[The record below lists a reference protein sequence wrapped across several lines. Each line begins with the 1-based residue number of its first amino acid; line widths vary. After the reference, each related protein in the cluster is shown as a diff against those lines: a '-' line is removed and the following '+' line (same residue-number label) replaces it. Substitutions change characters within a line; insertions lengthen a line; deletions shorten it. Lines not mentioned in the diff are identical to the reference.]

1 MTERPGPRERLLT
14 AARDLTYR
22 HGVHVGVD
30 AILEAAGVAR
40 RSLYQ
45 HFGGKDGLIVE
56 VLRGDLSAARY
67 RQVMDAAGTD
77 PRERLLA
84 VFDELE
90 TITEQP
96 GFRGCRYTAAEL
108 ALADPGHPAHG
119 EIRGYKDELREIFAG
134 ELAKAGHPDP
144 DLAAEQYLV
153 LVDGVLAHAVTRPEA
168 RPARAAKGLA
178 ELMLNLAGTPSNP
191 SPPR

>member
-14 AARDLTYR
+14 AARELTYR
-22 HGVHVGVD
+22 QGVHVGVD

-56 VLRGDLSAARY
+56 VLRADLSAARY

-77 PRERLLA
+77 PHARLLA
-84 VFDELE
+84 VFDELDAV
-90 TITEQP
+90 TTQP

-108 ALADPGHPAHG
+108 ALPDPAHPAHG
-119 EIRGYKDELREIFAG
+119 EIRGYKEELREIFAT
-134 ELAKAGHPDP
+134 ELARSGHPDP
-144 DLAAEQYLV
+144 KLAADQYLV

-168 RPARAAKGLA
+168 RPALAAKALA
-178 ELMLNLAGTPSNP
+178 ELVLDQARPSRP
-191 SPPR
+191 

>member
-1 MTERPGPRERLLT
+1 VTDRPGPRERLLV
-14 AARDLTYR
+14 AARELTYR

-56 VLRGDLSAARY
+56 VLRSDLSAARF
-67 RQVMDAAGTD
+67 RAVMDAAGTD
-77 PRERLLA
+77 PRDRLLA

-90 TITEQP
+90 AVTQQP

-108 ALADPGHPAHG
+108 ALADPQHPAHR
-119 EIRGYKDELREIFAG
+119 EIRGYKEELRALFAA
-134 ELAKAGHPDP
+134 ELAAAGNPAP
-144 DLAAEQYLV
+144 ERAADQYLV
-153 LVDGVLAHAVTRPEA
+153 LVDGVLAHAVTRPDA
-168 RPARAAKGLA
+168 HPALAAKALA
-178 ELMLNLAGTPSNP
+178 ELLLA
-191 SPPR
+191 